1 MNKIM
6 TPEEQRVWAYLLKN
20 RKAEPK
26 EIALNCDVT
35 EEFASDM
42 IVRIGTENWREEVP
56 VRTTPNEGVKFDQGK
71 ARYDLLPGEFLEAT
85 AQVLT
90 FGAKKYTVE
99 AENEWQR
106 LLLVTSADGIQ
117 LTTPSG
123 CVVSVTRNTSGQP
136 IPSLQSASVKIV
148 ETGKPE
154 TLIKSASWQS
164 VEKMILPLVL
174 EISAPRGSSGCA
186 PTGLPKTNTM
196 SYALKG
202 ARYAEQPNTCT
213 LTIATP
219 QGSLE
224 VFFVPG
230 VITGSDFWTTVWKG
244 LSEHFGISRPQNK
257 TGERNWEH
265 GMKWGRP
272 FAALMRHMWA
282 WWGGEGKDPETGM
295 SHLWHACACLAFLI
309 AYEARGTGS
318 DDRPNSGKE
327 E

>member
-6 TPEEQRVWAYLLKN
+6 TPEQQRVWAYLLKN
-20 RKAEPK
+20 RKADPE

-56 VRTTPNEGVKFDQGK
+56 VRVAPNEGVKFDQGK

-90 FGAKKYTVE
+90 FGAAKY
-99 AENEWQR
+99 
-106 LLLVTSADGIQ
+106 
-117 LTTPSG
+117 
-123 CVVSVTRNTSGQP
+123 
-136 IPSLQSASVKIV
+136 
-148 ETGKPE
+148 
-154 TLIKSASWQS
+154 
-164 VEKMILPLVL
+164 
-174 EISAPRGSSGCA
+174 
-186 PTGLPKTNTM
+186 
-196 SYALKG
+196 
-202 ARYAEQPNTCT
+202 
-213 LTIATP
+213 
-219 QGSLE
+219 
-224 VFFVPG
+224 
-230 VITGSDFWTTVWKG
+230 
-244 LSEHFGISRPQNK
+244 
-257 TGERNWEH
+257 GERNWEL
-265 GMKWGRP
+265 GMNWGRP

-295 SHLWHACACLAFLI
+295 SHLWHAACCLAFMI

>member
-20 RKAEPK
+20 RKAEPE

-56 VRTTPNEGVKFDQGK
+56 VRVAPNEGVKFDQGK

-90 FGAKKYTVE
+90 FGAAKY
-99 AENEWQR
+99 
-106 LLLVTSADGIQ
+106 
-117 LTTPSG
+117 
-123 CVVSVTRNTSGQP
+123 
-136 IPSLQSASVKIV
+136 
-148 ETGKPE
+148 
-154 TLIKSASWQS
+154 
-164 VEKMILPLVL
+164 
-174 EISAPRGSSGCA
+174 
-186 PTGLPKTNTM
+186 
-196 SYALKG
+196 
-202 ARYAEQPNTCT
+202 
-213 LTIATP
+213 
-219 QGSLE
+219 
-224 VFFVPG
+224 
-230 VITGSDFWTTVWKG
+230 
-244 LSEHFGISRPQNK
+244 
-257 TGERNWEH
+257 GERNWEH

-295 SHLWHACACLAFLI
+295 SHLWHAACCLAFMI